1 MASNK
6 WGLSSTPVPP
16 FYGAFVDDLNTVG
29 GFANWVQDC
38 EHVKC
43 PDCGRPMKYLAKIQS
58 NSVRIA
64 KAPPWS
70 INRPEVRT
78 RNCAVGLSV
87 CLLLVGFGSLPN
99 DGRLG
104 STINST
110 AQFFCNGVHMQHSA
124 QFYSTLLS
132 SELGCSSGRR
142 IPDRHFSFVFL
153 QKTLQQAV
161 RNTNQKPRT
170 NQQSFRSRH

>member
-1 MASNK
+1 MNK
-6 WGLSSTPVPP
+6 LRNVFLLLLPV
-16 FYGAFVDDLNTVG
+16 FLFVGCIEDEKTGSGSCLMHGDELPDFSVISVDGKTLTKSDLEGKVSLLV
-29 GFANWVQDC
+29 FFKV
-38 EHVKC
+38 
-43 PDCGRPMKYLAKIQS
+43 L
-58 NSVRIA
+58 
-64 KAPPWS
+64 
-70 INRPEVRT
+70 
-78 RNCAVGLSV
+78 LSV